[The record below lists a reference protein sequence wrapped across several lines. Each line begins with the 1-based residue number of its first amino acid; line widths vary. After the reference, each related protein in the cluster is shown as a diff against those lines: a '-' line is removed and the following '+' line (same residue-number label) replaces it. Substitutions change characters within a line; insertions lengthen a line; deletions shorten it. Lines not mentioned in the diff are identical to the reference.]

1 MDKINRIR
9 LPIDIMM
16 TLVSIVLMGGN
27 YLFPSDIVH
36 EILGVAL
43 FVLWAV
49 HIALNRR
56 WYASLAQA
64 SKLITSTNA
73 NDRRSYGAIFRGK
86 YNPYR
91 VMQTVI
97 NCCIL
102 ICTIF
107 LMISGIILSNH
118 LFTFLNIQVGLGFAR
133 IAHLL
138 ASHWYYLFMSLHIGM
153 HVGMI
158 ENKIKQKRK
167 DSHPEHNTSH
177 PEHNICHSGYNISHP
192 ELVSGSFAEEM
203 PNQVRHDSSSSL
215 HDGSSSLH
223 DGSSSQ
229 QECHS
234 RAPTRESPNTEIIGS
249 SPIMTDGANPIMTLV
264 GKILLALVCLYGLYA
279 FIARGVW
286 KYLILQQQFFFFDL
300 ERGYILFAIDYISII
315 ILFATLS
322 HLLAKSLKKGKL

>member
-1 MDKINRIR
+1 MKKFRIS
-9 LPIDIMM
+9 LDITM
-16 TLVSIVLMGGN
+16 TILSIILMGGN
-27 YLFPSDIVH
+27 YLFPADLIH
-36 EILGVAL
+36 EILGVGL

-49 HIALNRR
+49 HITLNRR
-56 WYASLAQA
+56 W
-64 SKLITSTNA
+64 
-73 NDRRSYGAIFRGK
+73 YGAIFRGN

-118 LFTFLNIQVGLGFAR
+118 IFSFLNIQGGLGFAR

-138 ASHWYYLFMSLHIGM
+138 ASHWYYLFMSLHIGL

-158 ENKIKQKRK
+158 KNKVCHPNTNRHPAPINC
-167 DSHPEHNTSH
+167 HPERN
-177 PEHNICHSGYNISHP
+177 NCHP
-192 ELVSGSFAEEM
+192 ELVSGSHAEEM
-203 PNQVRHDSSSSL
+203 PKQVRHDKL
-215 HDGSSSLH
+215 RKILP
-223 DGSSSQ
+223 
-229 QECHS
+229 
-234 RAPTRESPNTEIIGS
+234 R
-249 SPIMTDGANPIMTLV
+249 
-264 GKILLALVCLYGLYA
+264 ILLALVCAYGIYA

-315 ILFATLS
+315 ILFASLS
-322 HLLAKSLKKGKL
+322 HLLAKCLKKGKL